1 MLQPR
6 RRVVPSTLAVAVVV
20 ALAPACAAARA
31 AADGPAVVI
40 DRSPDPATVY
50 VACPSVAILPDGTFV
65 ASHSWFGPGTTND
78 TSEVFRSADRG
89 QTWEHAATV
98 PGQWWS
104 TLFVHR
110 GDLYLLGV
118 DREYGRIVI
127 RRSRDGG
134 RTWTTPADGRSGRL
148 TEKPGYHGAPVPVA
162 VHSGRLWRAFE
173 LSGGPAEDFP
183 EAEREQSAA
192 AGYNTGRWG
201 DLYIRPRFQWGAL
214 VASVSEDADLLDAT
228 AWSLGEPFFHPEP
241 PCQWI
246 EGNVVAAP
254 DGSLVSVLRTNPPG
268 DQGQPARTSI
278 RAAIVTVGKDGRLA
292 HDPARDIVAFPGGG
306 GKFTIRYDPETARYW
321 SLSNVQF
328 DPVAY
333 RSIVALVSSADL
345 RTWRTESIVLQGD
358 DPSRQAWQYLDWQF
372 DGPDLVAVSRT
383 ADESAHAPHD
393 ANLFT
398 FHRIN
403 DFRTRGRPNV
413 IVILADDV
421 GWGDLSCYPQSPAN
435 PDAATFTPQ
444 LDSLAATGVRFT
456 QATAQCM
463 CSPSRAGLLT
473 GRFPQRFGFYDL
485 ADAAVGL
492 PASERTLAEVFRD
505 AGYAT
510 ACIGKWH
517 LGRKPGHRPLD
528 RGFERFFGFYG
539 ASHDYFRPD
548 VGHDDEAGGDGT
560 GDHVYDQERPVESM
574 RHLTDEFTDRALDF
588 IRASHAAGRPFFVY
602 LPYSAAHGPLQPRP
616 DLLEAHQAKPGV
628 RHRGRT
634 LARALIDG
642 LDEGVGRIL
651 RELYLANLDDDT
663 IVVFTSDNGGNEYET
678 PEGIRTVTHNGG
690 LRGCKFTTWEG
701 GIRVPLIVRWPGHL
715 RAGGVY
721 DEPVN
726 LVDLL
731 PTLAAAARI
740 PLGPVKPLDGV
751 DLLPHLAGTNTG
763 RPHELIHACLGP
775 DRPQWSVRKGDWKL
789 VSDVPF
795 HAKPHPP
802 VILGLYDL
810 AADPGERTNL
820 AARYPER
827 VAELRREHEAFMA
840 SCPPSI
846 AAAARKA
853 GGAKPAAAD
862 LRLGPCFGDHMV
874 LQREIPVV
882 VWGTA
887 RAGERITVAFGG
899 ERQAAVAD
907 ATGRFTATL
916 GPLAASAEPRQLVV
930 TGAEPARHI
939 VLEDV
944 LVGEVWLAGGQS
956 NMGSRMREY
965 AETVAAE
972 IPRADHP
979 GFRVLTID
987 QRATADAPPQRRGWE
1002 TVSPET
1008 APTLSATAYF
1018 FGRDLHRHLGV
1029 PVGIVVCAWGGTLA
1043 ENWISRDTLLGHA
1056 ETRPLVA
1063 AYDAILDRQGGAAPA
1078 SAVTG
1083 QRRSGRAPKEPMGPR
1098 HFQRPGGLYE
1108 TMLLPLAPFT
1118 VRGIVFYQGESN
1130 ASAGRSF
1137 QYRHLLPLVVADW
1150 RRAFGADLPFLA
1162 VMLPVFRGRGET
1174 EWAELRE
1181 SQLVACRDT
1190 PGCGLACVLEF
1201 GEADKLHPPGKEGV
1215 GGRLALL
1222 ARGMVYGEPVA
1233 HRSPEPRATR
1243 REGERILVEF
1253 DHAAGGLEARG
1264 SLDAFTIAAADG
1276 RFVPAEAQIVAADT
1290 VAVWSPAVT
1299 EPVAVRHGWRN
1310 QFTPALYSRAGLPAV
1325 PFRTDSLPLETEGV
1339 RAAPAA
1345 VELPEIF
1352 ADHMVLQRGRPVPV
1366 WGTAEPGAGV
1376 MVEFAGQRQAARAD
1390 TAGGWRVAL
1399 DPLDASAE
1407 PRVLTVTATPPGCA
1421 AASVTFTDVLVGEVW
1436 MCGGQS
1442 NMFWPLG
1449 PCVSERKKWQGVEN
1463 GEAEVAAADWPLIRL
1478 NGADDHE
1485 LGVTGWRVCTPEHV
1499 RGFSAVGYFFGR
1511 ELHRQLDVPV
1521 GLVLRS
1527 IGGTSI
1533 QGWTPAADLEA
1544 VPFVRDAR
1552 RRNAGG
1558 GLHERYI
1565 APLVPFAMRGTI
1577 WYQGES
1583 NTSPQPLAEAYGD
1596 MLEALVNS
1604 RRRLWNDPA
1613 HALHVVQLPLFA
1625 APKAQAAWHVV
1636 REGQRRASD
1645 RLAGVGLV
1653 VTYDV
1658 CDPSDLHPA
1667 QKAEVGR
1674 RLALV
1679 ALSRD
1684 YGRPVE
1690 GSGPAFRDVAYRDGE
1705 AIVTF
1710 AHAAGLATRDG
1721 QAPRGFTLAGADGV
1735 FHPAEARIEG
1745 EAVVLRA
1752 AAVPKPS
1759 DVRFFYGGITP
1770 PNLLNGAGLPAGPF
1784 STTAE
1789 FQ

>member
-1 MLQPR
+1 MSHPCRGMASFVL
-6 RRVVPSTLAVAVVV
+6 TV
-20 ALAPACAAARA
+20 ALAVTSAAAWA
-31 AADGPAVVI
+31 AGDDPAVVI
-40 DRSPDPATVY
+40 DRSPAPATVY
-50 VACPSVAILPDGTFV
+50 VACPSIAILPDGSLV

-78 TSEVFRSADRG
+78 TSEVFRSADHG

-134 RTWTTPADGRSGRL
+134 RTWTTPTDGRSGRL
-148 TEKPGYHGAPVPVA
+148 TEKPGYHGAPVPVTL
-162 VHSGRLWRAFE
+162 HGGRLWRAFE

-183 EAEREQSAA
+183 EADREQSAS

-201 DLYIRPRFQWGAL
+201 DLYIKPRFQWGVL
-214 VASVSEDADLLDAT
+214 VASVPEDADLLDAK

-254 DGSLVSVLRTNPPG
+254 DGDLVSLLRTNPPG
-268 DQGQPARTSI
+268 DLGQPARTSTA
-278 RAAIVTVGKDGRLA
+278 AAIVTVGADGSLA
-292 HDPARDIVAFPGGG
+292 HDPARDIVGFPGGG
-306 GKFTIRYDPETARYW
+306 GKFTIRRDPQTGRYW
-321 SLSNVQF
+321 SLSNVQA
-328 DPVAY
+328 DPAAY
-333 RSIVALVSSADL
+333 RSIVALVSSNDL
-345 RTWRTESIVLQGD
+345 RTWQIESIVLRGD
-358 DPSRQAWQYLDWQF
+358 DASRQAWQYLDWQF
-372 DGPDLVAVSRT
+372 DGDDLVAVSRT
-383 ADESAHAPHD
+383 ADEAAQAPHD

-398 FHRIN
+398 FHRIT

-444 LDSLAATGVRFT
+444 LDGLAATGVRFT

-492 PASERTLAEVFRD
+492 PEDERTLAEAFRD

-517 LGRKPGHRPLD
+517 LGREAGHRPLD

-548 VGHDDEAGGDGT
+548 VGHDKESGGDG
-560 GDHVYDQERPVESM
+560 DFVYDQERPVESM
-574 RHLTDEFTDRALDF
+574 RHLTDELTDRAIDF
-588 IRASHAAGRPFFVY
+588 IRTSHAAGRPFFVY

-616 DLLEAHQAKPGV
+616 DLLAALEAKPGA

-663 IVVFTSDNGGNEYET
+663 IVVFTSDNGGNEYES
-678 PEGIRTVTHNGG
+678 PAGIRTVTHTGG
-690 LRGCKFTTWEG
+690 LRGRKFTTWEG

-715 RAGGVY
+715 AKGSVY
-721 DEPVN
+721 DKPVN
-726 LVDLL
+726 LVDLV

-751 DLLPHLAGTNTG
+751 DLLPYLDGTESG
-763 RPHELIHACLGP
+763 PPHDVIHACLGP

-795 HAKPHPP
+795 HAKPQPP

-810 AADPGERTNL
+810 ASDPGERTNL

-840 SCPPSI
+840 ACPPSI
-846 AAAARKA
+846 AATARK
-853 GGAKPAAAD
+853 PAAD

-874 LQREIPVV
+874 LQREIPAV

-887 RAGERITVAFGG
+887 RPGERVTVAFGG
-899 ERQAAVAD
+899 ERQEAVAD

-916 GPLAASAEPRQLVV
+916 GPLAATAEPRQLIV
-930 TGAEPARHI
+930 TGGEPQRRV

-987 QRATADAPPQRRGWE
+987 QRATADAPPQSRGWE

-1008 APTLSATAYF
+1008 TPTLSATAYF

-1043 ENWISRDTLLGHA
+1043 ENWISRDTLFGHA

-1063 AYDAILDRQGGAAPA
+1063 AYDATVAGYGGHAGYEATLAAHREA
-1078 SAVTG
+1078 SASWRDARQATRRAGGTG
-1083 QRRSGRAPKEPMGPR
+1083 QPSAVATRQRAGPAPKEPMGPR

-1118 VRGIVFYQGESN
+1118 FRGIIFYQGESN
-1130 ASAGRSF
+1130 AKAGRGF

-1150 RRAFGADLPFLA
+1150 RRAFGTNLPFLA
-1162 VMLPVFRGRGET
+1162 VMLPVFRGQRET

-1201 GEADKLHPPGKEGV
+1201 GAADKLHPPQKEGV
-1215 GGRLALL
+1215 GGRLAVL
-1222 ARGMVYGEPVA
+1222 ARGMVYGEPVP
-1233 HRSPEPRATR
+1233 HRSPEPRSSR
-1243 REGERILVEF
+1243 REGDRILVDF
-1253 DHAAGGLEARG
+1253 DHVGDGLEARG
-1264 SLDAFTIAAADG
+1264 PLDAFAISAADG
-1276 RFVPAEAQIVAADT
+1276 RFVPAEAEIVDAAT
-1290 VAVWSPAVT
+1290 VAVWSSAVP
-1299 EPVAVRHGWRN
+1299 EPFAVRYGWRN
-1310 QFTPALYSRAGLPAV
+1310 QFTPSLYSRSGLPAV
-1325 PFRTDSLPLETEGV
+1325 PFRTDTFRLETEGV
-1339 RAAPAA
+1339 
-1345 VELPEIF
+1345 
-1352 ADHMVLQRGRPVPV
+1352 
-1366 WGTAEPGAGV
+1366 
-1376 MVEFAGQRQAARAD
+1376 
-1390 TAGGWRVAL
+1390 
-1399 DPLDASAE
+1399 
-1407 PRVLTVTATPPGCA
+1407 
-1421 AASVTFTDVLVGEVW
+1421 LV
-1436 MCGGQS
+1436 
-1442 NMFWPLG
+1442 
-1449 PCVSERKKWQGVEN
+1449 
-1463 GEAEVAAADWPLIRL
+1463 
-1478 NGADDHE
+1478 
-1485 LGVTGWRVCTPEHV
+1485 
-1499 RGFSAVGYFFGR
+1499 
-1511 ELHRQLDVPV
+1511 
-1521 GLVLRS
+1521 
-1527 IGGTSI
+1527 
-1533 QGWTPAADLEA
+1533 TPAA
-1544 VPFVRDAR
+1544 
-1552 RRNAGG
+1552 
-1558 GLHERYI
+1558 
-1565 APLVPFAMRGTI
+1565 
-1577 WYQGES
+1577 
-1583 NTSPQPLAEAYGD
+1583 
-1596 MLEALVNS
+1596 
-1604 RRRLWNDPA
+1604 
-1613 HALHVVQLPLFA
+1613 
-1625 APKAQAAWHVV
+1625 
-1636 REGQRRASD
+1636 
-1645 RLAGVGLV
+1645 
-1653 VTYDV
+1653 
-1658 CDPSDLHPA
+1658 
-1667 QKAEVGR
+1667 EVE
-1674 RLALV
+1674 
-1679 ALSRD
+1679 
-1684 YGRPVE
+1684 P
-1690 GSGPAFRDVAYRDGE
+1690 
-1705 AIVTF
+1705 
-1710 AHAAGLATRDG
+1710 
-1721 QAPRGFTLAGADGV
+1721 
-1735 FHPAEARIEG
+1735 
-1745 EAVVLRA
+1745 
-1752 AAVPKPS
+1752 
-1759 DVRFFYGGITP
+1759 
-1770 PNLLNGAGLPAGPF
+1770 
-1784 STTAE
+1784 
-1789 FQ
+1789 